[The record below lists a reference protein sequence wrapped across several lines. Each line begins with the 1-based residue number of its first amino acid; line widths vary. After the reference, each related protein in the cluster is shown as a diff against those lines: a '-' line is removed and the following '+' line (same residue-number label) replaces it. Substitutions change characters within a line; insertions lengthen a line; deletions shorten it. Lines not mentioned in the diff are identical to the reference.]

1 MIPVIGSVLGRPEAG
16 SRPSERRECGLETQ
30 KMIPVIGSV
39 HGRPEAGSRPSDRR
53 SSRLIPTVGAFG
65 GFKPMSQEDGG
76 LMDPLDGRGHGADGL
91 GQNAILRGVHSWSLG
106 GESW

>member
-1 MIPVIGSVLGRPEAG
+1 MIPV
-16 SRPSERRECGLETQ
+16 
-30 KMIPVIGSV
+30 MGSV

-53 SSRLIPTVGAFG
+53 ASGLNPTVGAFG
-65 GFKPMSQEDGG
+65 GFEPVAQEEDG
-76 LMDPLDGRGHGADGL
+76 LMDPLDGL

>member
-1 MIPVIGSVLGRPEAG
+1 MGGAVEAG
-16 SRPSERRECGLETQ
+16 A
-30 KMIPVIGSV
+30 
-39 HGRPEAGSRPSDRR
+39 EAGAVWEKQQ
-53 SSRLIPTVGAFG
+53 I
-65 GFKPMSQEDGG
+65 GG

>member
-1 MIPVIGSVLGRPEAG
+1 
-16 SRPSERRECGLETQ
+16 
-30 KMIPVIGSV
+30 MIPVIGSV

-53 SSRLIPTVGAFG
+53 ASRLIPTVGAFG

-76 LMDPLDGRGHGADGL
+76 LMDPLDGRGYGADGL